1 MPSTLDLLT
10 ALIDGSTSRSEE
22 REVLD
27 ILRSAPA
34 AELDEAMEKLDTVEL
49 FDSVDNRL
57 IGRDHRD
64 DLVQLLAY
72 ERRDDLGLHAQASI
86 IQRSASSGT
95 SPLSRLMRMTSTAS
109 NASTEVIA
117 PPPDRAGRARCG
129 SAHP

>member
-57 IGRDHRD
+57 I
-64 DLVQLLAY
+64 
-72 ERRDDLGLHAQASI
+72 
-86 IQRSASSGT
+86 
-95 SPLSRLMRMTSTAS
+95 
-109 NASTEVIA
+109 
-117 PPPDRAGRARCG
+117 
-129 SAHP
+129 